1 MAPER
6 TIKALFVR
14 ESGAGLLLLGLALLS
29 AALITLEITTRL
41 LEAPRAA
48 ISTLTSP
55 LRVIAELPYL
65 LGEQFDETLATRRG
79 LLEDNESL
87 RRRVLELSQISQ
99 QFRALRSENER
110 LRELLG
116 SRRRVPHDVLVA
128 ELIGVIPGPERLEII
143 IDKGRGAG
151 VHVGQAVVDSEGL
164 FGQVVAVDA
173 YTARVLLLGD
183 TLHAVPVQLDRTGQ
197 RGIVS
202 GTGNLNR
209 LVLEGVPANADIR
222 EGDLVV
228 SSGLGGRFPPGYPVG
243 NVESVIIAPTSAF
256 ATVSV
261 RPAAQLDRSRHV
273 LVIFPQKQGP
283 A

>member
-1 MAPER
+1 M
-6 TIKALFVR
+6 
-14 ESGAGLLLLGLALLS
+14 LLS
-29 AALITLEITTRL
+29 AVLIAIEFTTRL
-41 LEAPRAA
+41 LETPRAF
-48 ISTLTSP
+48 ISTVTSP
-55 LRVIAELPYL
+55 LRVVAELPYL

-79 LLEDNESL
+79 LLADNETL

-110 LRELLG
+110 LRALLG
-116 SRRRVPHDVLVA
+116 SRRRVPHEVLVA
-128 ELIGVIPGPERLEII
+128 ELIGVIPAPERLEII
-143 IDKGRGAG
+143 VDKGKGAG
-151 VHVGQAVVDSEGL
+151 LYVGQAVVDSSGL

-183 TLHAVPVQLDRTGQ
+183 TLHAVPVQINRTGQ

-202 GTGNLNR
+202 GTGNLRR
-209 LVLEGVPANADIR
+209 LVFEGLPANADVR

-228 SSGLGGRFPPGYPVG
+228 SSGLGGRFPSGYPVG
-243 NVESVIIAPTSAF
+243 SVESVIVEPTSAF

-273 LVIFPQKQGP
+273 LVVFPGQESVP
-283 A
+283 

>member
-1 MAPER
+1 M
-6 TIKALFVR
+6 
-14 ESGAGLLLLGLALLS
+14 LLS
-29 AALITLEITTRL
+29 AVLITIEVTTRL
-41 LEAPRAA
+41 LEAPRAL
-48 ISTLTSP
+48 ISTVTSP
-55 LRVIAELPYL
+55 LRVVAELPYL

-79 LLEDNESL
+79 LLGDNEAL

-128 ELIGVIPGPERLEII
+128 ELIGVIPAPERLEII
-143 IDKGRGAG
+143 IDKGKGAG
-151 VHVGQAVVDSEGL
+151 LYVGQAVVDSDGL

-183 TLHAVPVQLDRTGQ
+183 TLHAVPAQINRTGQ

-202 GTGNLNR
+202 GTGDLQR
-209 LVLEGVPANADIR
+209 LVFEGLPINADVR

-228 SSGLGGRFPPGYPVG
+228 SSGLGGRFPSGYPVG
-243 NVESVIIAPTSAF
+243 NIESVIIDPTSAF

-273 LVIFPQKQGP
+273 LVIFPRQGVEP
-283 A
+283 

>member
-1 MAPER
+1 M
-6 TIKALFVR
+6 
-14 ESGAGLLLLGLALLS
+14 
-29 AALITLEITTRL
+29 EITTRL
-41 LEAPRAA
+41 LETPRAA
-48 ISTLTSP
+48 ISTVTSP
-55 LRVIAELPYL
+55 LRVVAELPYL
-65 LGEQFDETLATRRG
+65 LGGQFDETLATRRG
-79 LLEDNESL
+79 LLEDNEAL

-128 ELIGVIPGPERLEII
+128 ELIGVIPGPDRLEII
-143 IDKGRGAG
+143 IDKGRSAE
-151 VHVGQAVVDSEGL
+151 VHVGQAVVDSDGL

-183 TLHAVPVQLDRTGQ
+183 TLHAVPAQLNRTGQ

-202 GTGNLNR
+202 GTGNLSR
-209 LVLEGVPANADIR
+209 LVFEGVPANADIR

-243 NVESVIIAPTSAF
+243 SVESVIIEPTSAF

-273 LVIFPQKQGP
+273 LVIFPQSEEP
-283 A
+283 T